1 LRTLI
6 KNGKIITPF
15 EIVKNYCLA
24 IENGKIVDLFEK
36 KFVKEEFYDEIIDA
50 EGNYVSFGFIDIH
63 CHGASGYDVMDEGF
77 KPLESIARFNLKNG
91 VTSFFAA
98 VMTGPVE
105 KIRYSLKNITIYISS
120 QQRNEVCRDKASIL
134 GIYLEGP
141 YFSPTKKG
149 AQPEEYLRKPD
160 KEEMASFLED
170 SHHFI
175 KVVSLAPELV
185 GALEVIKYL
194 KKEEI
199 VIALGHTDASYEE
212 TKRALLLGAS
222 LATHT
227 FNGMRGFSHREP
239 GALGAFLTEEGVYC
253 ELIADCVHVN
263 PAAMKMLVKVKG
275 TDKIILITD
284 SMMAAGLSDGE
295 YLLSG
300 QKVMVKNG
308 TATLPDGTLAG
319 STLTLNRAIYNMVY
333 EVGVSLQDAV
343 KMATLNP
350 AKALKLTGKGSIEPG
365 NDADLV
371 IFDENINVVKVIKS

>member
-1 LRTLI
+1 MRILI
-6 KNGKIITPF
+6 KNAKIITPF

-50 EGNYVSFGFIDIH
+50 KGNYVTPGFIDIH

-77 KPLESIARFNLKNG
+77 KPLESIARFNYKNG

-105 KIRYSLKNITIYISS
+105 KIRYSLNNISIYISS
-120 QQRNEVCRDKASIL
+120 QRNEASRDKASIL

-141 YFSPTKKG
+141 YFSRTKKG
-149 AQPEEYLRKPD
+149 AQPEEYLRSPN
-160 KEEMASFLED
+160 KEELASFFED
-170 SHHFI
+170 SRHYI
-175 KVVSLAPELV
+175 KVVSLAPELE

-194 KKEEI
+194 KKEE
-199 VIALGHTDASYEE
+199 VVFALGHTDASYEE
-212 TKRALLLGAS
+212 AKRAVILGAS

-227 FNGMRGFSHREP
+227 FNGMRGFTHREP
-239 GALGAFLTEEGVYC
+239 GALGAFLSEEGVYC
-253 ELIADCVHVN
+253 ELIADCVHVH
-263 PAAMKMLVKVKG
+263 PAAMKLLVKAKG

-295 YLLSG
+295 YILSG
-300 QKVMVKNG
+300 QKVWVKNG
-308 TATLPDGTLAG
+308 IATLPDGTLAG
-319 STLTLNRAIYNMVY
+319 STLTLNRAIYNMVN
-333 EVGVSLQDAV
+333 EVGVSLRDAV

-350 AKALKLTGKGSIEPG
+350 AKALKLVGKGSIEAG

-371 IFDENINVVKVIKS
+371 IFDENINILRVI